1 MEKYTI
7 GSLICHKL
15 YLRVFDFLTFIL
27 QGPHFCKHYSLAL
40 SKIGIFL
47 YFRVR
52 GKAQHL
58 TPPSHFIGSLPPPP
72 LGGSCIDNF
81 RSLIGWSKLQV
92 ELPFSLIEHS
102 IFKILWCTFYL
113 Q

>member
-7 GSLICHKL
+7 GSSICRKL

-27 QGPHFCKHYSLAL
+27 QGPHFCKHYTLGS

-47 YFRVR
+47 YFRAW

-58 TPPSHFIGSLPPPP
+58 TPPITFYWKSPPL

-81 RSLIGWSKLQV
+81 RSLIGWSKLHV

-102 IFKILWCTFYL
+102 IFKIL
-113 Q
+113 